1 MEKRYVELD
10 ALRGLAALFVV
21 INHYLMIYP
30 SFSEYR
36 YDGDSSFLL
45 SMVKESPLRLLFSSG
60 NESVVL
66 FFVLSGFVLAL
77 PFYGRSSFRYENY
90 LVRRICRIYLPY
102 LFAVCVAI
110 LCKILFSQG
119 GISQVSHWF
128 NNSWITNESPSLLLQ
143 HFFLIGTFNT
153 DAYNNVIWSLVHEM
167 RISIIFPLLM
177 ILLLRMDA
185 KKIVMLLFV
194 VFVSSSALLL
204 LNQSSLE
211 PTNFLLS
218 YHYLLLFAAG
228 AVTAKYRDFFIQL
241 YLKIG
246 TFKKGLIV
254 LIAFTCYLSEGIM
267 GNYAITNN
275 FLCRNL
281 AVMLGSCMFI
291 IIALASPAA
300 SKVLRTGVLSF
311 LGKISYS
318 LYLTHL
324 IVLFS
329 LMYLLHGLLPYW
341 SILSICFLVSLVM
354 ASVTYHFVEKPS
366 SRLGKFLTRNKVV
379 FGGAVSRK

>member
-30 SFSEYR
+30 SFSEYS
-36 YDGDSSFLL
+36 YDRNSSFLL
-45 SMVKESPLRLLFSSG
+45 FMVKESPLRLLFSSG

-77 PFYGRSSFRYENY
+77 PFYGPSSFRYQNY

-102 LFAVCVAI
+102 LFAVCLAI
-110 LCKILFSQG
+110 LCKIVFSAG
-119 GISQVSHWF
+119 GISELSKWF
-128 NNSWITNESPSLLLQ
+128 NNSWITNESPSLLIQ
-143 HFFLIGTFNT
+143 HLLLIGTFNT
-153 DAYNNVIWSLVHEM
+153 DAYDNVIWSLVHEM
-167 RISIIFPLLM
+167 RISLIFPLLM
-177 ILLLRMDA
+177 ILLLRVDG
-185 KKIVMLLFV
+185 KKIMMLMFFL
-194 VFVSSSALLL
+194 FVSSSALLV
-204 LNQSSLE
+204 LNEADLS
-211 PTNFLLS
+211 PTNYILS

-228 AVTAKYRDFFIQL
+228 AVTAKYKEFLINF
-241 YLKIG
+241 YLKISI
-246 TFKKGLIV
+246 FKKVIIV
-254 LIAFTCYLSEGIM
+254 LVGFTCYLSEGIM

-281 AVMLGSCMFI
+281 VVMAGSCLFI

-300 SKVLRTGVLSF
+300 SRVLRTQVLTF
-311 LGKISYS
+311 LGKVSYS

-329 LMYLLHGLLPYW
+329 ITYLLHGVWPYW
-341 SILSICFLVSLVM
+341 SILSICLLLSMVL
-354 ASVTYHFVEKPS
+354 ASMVYRFIEKPS
-366 SRLGKFLTRNKVV
+366 SKLGKFLTRNKLS
-379 FGGAVSRK
+379 FSGAVSRK